1 MESRRITAGMGL
13 LFTVLGAWIAFEIAN
28 DWPAY
33 LAALAVS
40 ALGIDAI
47 YSAIRGRRSLI
58 SRIGPLP

>member
-1 MESRRITAGMGL
+1 M
-13 LFTVLGAWIAFEIAN
+13 GAWIAFGLAD

-33 LAALAVS
+33 LAALCLGV
-40 ALGIDAI
+40 LGIDAI

>member
-1 MESRRITAGMGL
+1 MECRRITAGMGL
-13 LFTVLGAWIAFEIAN
+13 LFTVLGAWIAFEIAD

-33 LAALAVS
+33 LAALAVG

>member
-13 LFTVLGAWIAFEIAN
+13 LFTVLGAWIAFEIAS

>member
-13 LFTVLGAWIAFEIAN
+13 LFTALGTWIAFAIAD

-33 LAALAVS
+33 LAAV
-40 ALGIDAI
+40 ALGGLGVDAI